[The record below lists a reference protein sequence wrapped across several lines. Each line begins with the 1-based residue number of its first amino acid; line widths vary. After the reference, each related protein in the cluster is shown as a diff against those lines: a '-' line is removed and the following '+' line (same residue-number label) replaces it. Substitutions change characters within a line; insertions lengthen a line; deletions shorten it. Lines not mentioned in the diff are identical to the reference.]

1 MPQEVRLWCIGKD
14 DRLLECPQ
22 ASLNLEARLEEWLAR
37 DISILSDDLLVIGRQ
52 VETTFGGFID
62 LLCIDRAGD
71 LVIVELKRDK
81 TPREITAQTL
91 DYASWVNDLS
101 RDGISAIA
109 SRYLESAAS
118 LEEAFRQRFEEELP
132 ESINE
137 SHRMLIVASR
147 IDPSSERIIKYLS
160 NGYGVNI
167 NAVTFHY
174 FKTSE
179 SEEFLARVFL
189 IDPSEVE
196 YQTRIK
202 GPSKR
207 QPNLSYDELEQLAE
221 QNGVGS
227 LYRHLVAGLEK
238 YLQKH
243 TTRSSI
249 GFAGTLDKSRK
260 NVVSL
265 LPGESN
271 HSDGLRYQ
279 LYWARFKKHFDLS
292 EEAALALLPQHRERW
307 KYYEAANDDF
317 SGFRGYFAND
327 SEVDRLLQG
336 LAGRAVNAQRA
347 AETDRARELG
357 SARPDG
363 LAGGPGSLA

>member
-14 DRLLECPQ
+14 DRLMECAP

-37 DISILSDDLLVIGRQ
+37 DVSILSDDLLVIGRQ
-52 VETTFGGFID
+52 VETAFGGFID
-62 LLCIDRAGD
+62 LLCIDRVGD

-91 DYASWVNDLS
+91 DYASWVVGLS

-109 SRYLESAAS
+109 SQYLGSAGS
-118 LEEAFRQRFEEELP
+118 LEEAFRQRFGEDMP
-132 ESINE
+132 DSINE

-174 FKTSE
+174 FKTNE
-179 SEEFLARVFL
+179 SEEFLGRVFL
-189 IDPSEVE
+189 IDPSQVE
-196 YQTRIK
+196 YQTRTK
-202 GPSKR
+202 GLSKR
-207 QPNLSYDELEQLAE
+207 QPNLSYEELEQLAE

-238 YLQKH
+238 HLQKH

-249 GFAGTLDKSRK
+249 NFAGIFDKSRK
-260 NVVSL
+260 NVISL
-265 LPGESN
+265 LPGESKQ
-271 HSDGLRYQ
+271 SDGLRFQ
-279 LYWARFKKHFDLS
+279 LYLERFKKLFDLS
-292 EEAALALLPQHRERW
+292 EEAALALLPQRRETW
-307 KYYEAANDDF
+307 KYYVAASDDF
-317 SGFRGYFAND
+317 SGFRGYFANEA
-327 SEVDRLLQG
+327 EVDRMLQG
-336 LAGRAVNAQRA
+336 LAARAVA
-347 AETDRARELG
+347 AEADAV
-357 SARPDG
+357 ANRPHD
-363 LAGGPGSLA
+363 